1 MFFTASF
8 YCLLPFIAVC
18 GTIIKNDF
26 RGVLVAL
33 YIALGVCVA
42 LEFVFVPWFLKVMW
56 PDPSKKSLLL
66 KMICASLFV
75 AVGVISMYIS
85 DNRTEFA
92 YTMLLGLVFGWLGD
106 FFLHV
111 NSTQTCFG
119 IGFTSFLI
127 GHIVYIISYV
137 RALNN
142 IFPDYPVISL
152 AEVGVALGLGAIA
165 LICYNKLKLDMP
177 GIFVKL
183 SMGTYFLILVTMF
196 IKATALGVNY
206 MLSGGEYGIV
216 ALLVLVLGSLCFV
229 MSDVVLGV
237 IMFGGLKKNYP
248 IKIFNI
254 VTYFAGQVLLA
265 SSILFIKG

>member
-18 GTIIKNDF
+18 GTIIKNGF

-137 RALNN
+137 RALSN

-152 AEVGVALGLGAIA
+152 AEIGVALILCVCA
-165 LICYNKLKLDMP
+165 LVCYCKLKLDMP

>member
-137 RALNN
+137 RALSN
-142 IFPDYPVISL
+142 IFPDYPVIS
-152 AEVGVALGLGAIA
+152 

-177 GIFVKL
+177 GIFVKV

-206 MLSGGEYGIV
+206 MLSGGAYGIV